1 LNADQTGFE
10 RFIMA
15 TQADIDAL
23 TAAMAQNGAV
33 MEVRFSDGRTVK
45 YRSITEMSQAIAA
58 LRRELSVPMNRT
70 TLSAFVR
77 D

>member
-1 LNADQTGFE
+1 
-10 RFIMA
+10 MA

-33 MEVRFSDGRTVK
+33 LEVRFSDGRTVK
-45 YRSITEMSQAIAA
+45 YRSIGEMSQAIAV
-58 LRRELSVPMNRT
+58 LRREMTLPMNRT
-70 TLSAFVR
+70 TLSAFAR

>member
-1 LNADQTGFE
+1 
-10 RFIMA
+10 MA

-23 TAAMAQNGAV
+23 TAAMAANGAV

-45 YRSITEMSQAIAA
+45 YRSIAEMSQAIAV
-58 LRRELSVPMNRT
+58 LRRELTAPLNRT
-70 TLSAFVR
+70 TLSSFAR

>member
-1 LNADQTGFE
+1 
-10 RFIMA
+10 
-15 TQADIDAL
+15 
-23 TAAMAQNGAV
+23 MAQNGAV

-58 LRRELSVPMNRT
+58 LRRELSAPMNRT
-70 TLSAFVR
+70 TLSAFRR